1 MRFAAHHAGRATRER
16 VASSIENSTRQ
27 KEVTMTHEQ
36 FQSCISACDACA
48 LACGH
53 CAGSCLAEDG
63 VADMTRC
70 IKLDIDCAAACHFA
84 SAAMARG
91 SSEAA
96 TICRMCADICDAC
109 AAECEKHEAQHCKD
123 CAASFRACAKAC
135 RAMAS

>member
-27 KEVTMTHEQ
+27 MEVTMTHEQ

-53 CAGSCLAEDG
+53 CAGSCLAEEG

-70 IKLDIDCAAACHFA
+70 IELDIDCAAACHFA

-96 TICRMCADICDAC
+96 
-109 AAECEKHEAQHCKD
+109 ECVKHEAQHCKD
-123 CAASFRACAKAC
+123 CAASCRACAKAC